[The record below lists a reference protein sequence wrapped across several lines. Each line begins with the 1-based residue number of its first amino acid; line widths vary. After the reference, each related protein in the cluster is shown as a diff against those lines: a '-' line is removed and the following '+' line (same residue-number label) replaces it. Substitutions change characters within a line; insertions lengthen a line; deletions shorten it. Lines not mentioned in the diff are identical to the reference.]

1 MTGMLIIIGFVI
13 GGLFFLA
20 STEGPEDPS
29 FTHECDVNRLVKD
42 SLRKPKEN
50 HHRYSSALIYKKI

>member
-1 MTGMLIIIGFVI
+1 MTGTLIIIGLVV

-29 FTHECDVNRLVKD
+29 FTHECDVGQLVKD
-42 SLRKPKEN
+42 SINKPKVN